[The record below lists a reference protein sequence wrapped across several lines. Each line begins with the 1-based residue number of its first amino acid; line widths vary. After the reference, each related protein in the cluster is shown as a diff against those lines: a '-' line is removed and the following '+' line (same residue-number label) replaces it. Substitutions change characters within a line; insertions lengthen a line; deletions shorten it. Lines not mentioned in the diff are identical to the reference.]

1 MLRAAFYYDGF
12 NLYHAINDLGESY
25 LKWCNL
31 WELAERLIP
40 KQTEELVK
48 VVFCTAFYP
57 GDERKRWRHQ
67 QYLNAL
73 ENVGVTTVKGH
84 YVHEVSACSHC
95 RKTWKQP
102 TEKETDINVALS
114 LIMDAQDDVFD
125 RAYLVT
131 ADSDQAA
138 TARLFKDRF
147 PQKQL
152 ITVAPP
158 GRNFSVDIARYTGG
172 NRLAI
177 TKDHLDWTVFPA
189 IVMRGTNPSG
199 RRPREYDPPEWWVHP
214 RDRAP
219 SVE

>member
-12 NLYHAINDLGESY
+12 NLYHAISDLGEPY

-40 KQTEELVK
+40 KQTEQLVK

-57 GDERKRWRHQ
+57 GDERKKWRHQ

-73 ENVGVTTVKGH
+73 ENVGVTTVQGH
-84 YVHEVSACSHC
+84 YIHETSGCSRC
-95 RKTWKQP
+95 GRTWKQP

-114 LIMDAQDDVFD
+114 LIIDAQDDVFD

-138 TARLFKDRF
+138 TARVFRDRF

-152 ITVAPP
+152 TTVAPP

-199 RRPREYDPPEWWVHP
+199 RRPREYDPPDWWVHP
-214 RDRAP
+214 RDRP
-219 SVE
+219 R